1 MQTKQN
7 HLRFHNS
14 YRFFFA
20 ALLFLFLTT
29 PAVAN
34 QEEVGKVLMAT
45 LGVTAEKPAS
55 KPRNLT
61 RRSSIYVGE
70 TIKTPEGGRAQIR
83 MADGEMLSL
92 AANSELT
99 IEAFEYQP
107 NTTAAKQT
115 SVKHLVTG
123 GLRTITGAVKGND
136 YEMKSRAGTIGIRGT
151 AFEVYTQQGENLFVS
166 IQRGNVYVQNAQGSI
181 DIGVDQLR
189 TAARITSINQA
200 PEAISVSDLP
210 QFFEDAFAEDIT
222 LTLANNEKEQEEAPP
237 LSLTSPVVPVALMQ
251 VGYQPDVGEME
262 LQSGGYSSIDTKT
275 PDVEEPTKVLPSI
288 GPLGFFIG
296 TVYDNNDDINIA
308 VSALVNPVNISTKTE
323 VDFST
328 YTYTGQQ
335 GKVILGTGKNVNSY
349 EFTSYSSQNKL
360 DKKYSTIYIGES
372 YGLGELDIDGVEDG
386 YLNFVFATNVHTSL
400 ASLPAEGNYTYNLI
414 EESYNNLF
422 RSGSL
427 SANFATSELDVS
439 LSTTYGVSFPYTY
452 KGSGKISDFY
462 NSSINLKEASGGLT
476 GSITGRF
483 IGNNVEG
490 VITAY
495 EIDLGSTQKEKGV
508 AVFERP

>member
-107 NTTAAKQT
+107 NTTVTKQT
-115 SVKHLVTG
+115 SVKRLVTG

-166 IQRGNVYVQNAQGSI
+166 IQRGNVYIQNAQGSI

-222 LTLANNEKEQEEAPP
+222 LSLANNEKEQEEAPP

-251 VGYQPDVGEME
+251 VGYQPDVGEIE
-262 LQSGGYSSIDTKT
+262 LQRDDYLSSDTKA
-275 PDVEEPTKVLPSI
+275 PEANEVVKVPPSA

-296 TVYDNNDDINIA
+296 TVYDNNDPINIA
-308 VSALVNPVNISTKTE
+308 ASALVNPVNISTE
-323 VDFST
+323 GNLS
-328 YTYTGQQ
+328 TYTGQQ
-335 GKVILGTGKNVNSY
+335 GKAILGTDKNVNSY
-349 EFTSYSSQNKL
+349 KMTSDFNPSDFTQKKL

-372 YGLGELDIDGVEDG
+372 GELDIDGVKSG
-386 YLNFVFATNVHTSL
+386 HLNFVFATNVHTSL
-400 ASLPAEGNYTYNLI
+400 ASLPAKGNYTYNLI
-414 EESYNNLF
+414 ESSNHLE
-422 RSGSL
+422 SGSL

-439 LSTTYGVSFPYTY
+439 LSTYGSSFPY

-462 NSSINLKEASGGLT
+462 NSSINLQEANDGMT

>member
-1 MQTKQN
+1 MQAKQN

-189 TAARITSINQA
+189 
-200 PEAISVSDLP
+200 
-210 QFFEDAFAEDIT
+210 
-222 LTLANNEKEQEEAPP
+222 
-237 LSLTSPVVPVALMQ
+237 
-251 VGYQPDVGEME
+251 
-262 LQSGGYSSIDTKT
+262 
-275 PDVEEPTKVLPSI
+275 
-288 GPLGFFIG
+288 
-296 TVYDNNDDINIA
+296 
-308 VSALVNPVNISTKTE
+308 
-323 VDFST
+323 
-328 YTYTGQQ
+328 
-335 GKVILGTGKNVNSY
+335 
-349 EFTSYSSQNKL
+349 
-360 DKKYSTIYIGES
+360 
-372 YGLGELDIDGVEDG
+372 
-386 YLNFVFATNVHTSL
+386 
-400 ASLPAEGNYTYNLI
+400 
-414 EESYNNLF
+414 
-422 RSGSL
+422 
-427 SANFATSELDVS
+427 
-439 LSTTYGVSFPYTY
+439 
-452 KGSGKISDFY
+452 
-462 NSSINLKEASGGLT
+462 
-476 GSITGRF
+476 
-483 IGNNVEG
+483 
-490 VITAY
+490 
-495 EIDLGSTQKEKGV
+495 
-508 AVFERP
+508 

>member
-1 MQTKQN
+1 MLNTNKPQITLNTYLLLLVTLFAFLLATPVKAKQTE
-7 HLRFHNS
+7 
-14 YRFFFA
+14 A
-20 ALLFLFLTT
+20 
-29 PAVAN
+29 
-34 QEEVGKVLMAT
+34 GKVLMAT

-115 SVKHLVTG
+115 SVKRLVTG

-210 QFFEDAFAEDIT
+210 QFFEDAFAEDVT
-222 LTLANNEKEQEEAPP
+222 LSLANNEKEQEEAPP

-251 VGYQPDVGEME
+251 VGYQPDVGEIE
-262 LQSGGYSSIDTKT
+262 LQRDDY
-275 PDVEEPTKVLPSI
+275 KVLPSA

-296 TVYDNNDDINIA
+296 TVNDNNDDINIA
-308 VSALVNPVNISTKTE
+308 VSALVNPVNISTK
-323 VDFST
+323 DNLS
-328 YTYTGQQ
+328 TYTGQQ
-335 GKVILGTGKNVNSY
+335 GKAILGTGKNVNSY
-349 EFTSYSSQNKL
+349 KMTSYFNLSDFPQKKL

-372 YGLGELDIDGVEDG
+372 GELDIDGVKSG
-386 YLNFVFATNVHTSL
+386 HLNFVFATNVHASL
-400 ASLPAEGNYTYNLI
+400 ASLPAKGNYTYNLI
-414 EESYNNLF
+414 ESSNHLE
-422 RSGSL
+422 SGSL

-439 LSTTYGVSFPYTY
+439 LSTYGSSFHY

-462 NSSINLKEASGGLT
+462 NSSINLKEANDGMT

-495 EIDLGSTQKEKGV
+495 EINKEKGV

>member
-107 NTTAAKQT
+107 NTTVTKQT
-115 SVKHLVTG
+115 SVKRLVTG

-166 IQRGNVYVQNAQGSI
+166 IQRGNVYIQNAQGSI

-222 LTLANNEKEQEEAPP
+222 LSLANNEKEQEEAPP

-251 VGYQPDVGEME
+251 VGYQPDVGEIE
-262 LQSGGYSSIDTKT
+262 LQRDDYLSSDTKA
-275 PDVEEPTKVLPSI
+275 PEANEVVKVLPSA

-296 TVYDNNDDINIA
+296 TVYDNNDPINIA
-308 VSALVNPVNISTKTE
+308 ASALVNPVNISTE
-323 VDFST
+323 GDLS
-328 YTYTGQQ
+328 TYTGQQ
-335 GKVILGTGKNVNSY
+335 GKAILGTEKNVNSY
-349 EFTSYSSQNKL
+349 KMTSDFNPSDFTQKL
-360 DKKYSTIYIGES
+360 DKKYSTIYIGKS
-372 YGLGELDIDGVEDG
+372 DKLDIDGVEDG
-386 YLNFVFATNVHTSL
+386 YLNFVFATNVHASL
-400 ASLPAEGNYTYNLI
+400 ASLPAKGNYTYNLI
-414 EESYNNLF
+414 NISNHLE
-422 RSGSL
+422 SGSL
-427 SANFATSELDVS
+427 SVNFATSELDVS
-439 LSTTYGVSFPYTY
+439 LLTSGIDFPYI
-452 KGSGKISDFY
+452 GSGKISDFY
-462 NSSINLKEASGGLT
+462 NSSINLKANGGMT

-495 EIDLGSTQKEKGV
+495 EIDLGNSNNLKEKGV

>member
-34 QEEVGKVLMAT
+34 QKEVGRVLMAT

-166 IQRGNVYVQNAQGSI
+166 IQRGNVYIQNAQGSI

-251 VGYQPDVGEME
+251 VGYQPDVGEIE
-262 LQSGGYSSIDTKT
+262 LQRDDY
-275 PDVEEPTKVLPSI
+275 KVLPSA

-296 TVYDNNDDINIA
+296 TVYDNNDPYIA
-308 VSALVNPVNISTKTE
+308 VSALVNPVNISTTG
-323 VDFST
+323 DLST
-328 YTYTGQQ
+328 YTGEQ
-335 GKVILGTGKNVNSY
+335 GKVILGTGNNVNSY
-349 EFTSYSSQNKL
+349 KLTSEFDSSQNKL

-372 YGLGELDIDGVEDG
+372 GLLDIDGFESF

-414 EESYNNLF
+414 EERSNNLVE
-422 RSGSL
+422 SGSL
-427 SANFATSELDVS
+427 IANFATSELDVS
-439 LSTTYGVSFPYTY
+439 LSTSSSLY
-452 KGSGKISDFY
+452 KGIGKISDFY
-462 NSSINLKEASGGLT
+462 NSSINLQKANSEMT

-495 EIDLGSTQKEKGV
+495 EITHEIDSVSHKEKGV
-508 AVFERP
+508 AVFERR